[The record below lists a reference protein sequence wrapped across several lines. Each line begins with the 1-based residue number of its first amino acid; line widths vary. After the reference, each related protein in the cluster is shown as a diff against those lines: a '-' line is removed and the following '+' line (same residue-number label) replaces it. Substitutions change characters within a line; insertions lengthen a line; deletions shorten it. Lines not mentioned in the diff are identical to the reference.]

1 MTGYILAGLVG
12 LAVGR
17 LLQVIIIRLSQD
29 EPFWTRRL
37 RCGHCQQSL
46 PRMGFVLPFSSA
58 WGGGRCP
65 KCGEPL
71 SWRYPV
77 VEAAA
82 GALALALWW
91 RFPGEALLW
100 VYGPFAAALLVL
112 TVLDL
117 QYFWLP
123 DVITLPGLA
132 LGLAGALVFP
142 DPGLRNALLG
152 AALGW
157 AFFQGVRWLYE
168 KVTRGRS
175 QGVGAGDAKLTA
187 FIGAVLGV
195 KALPWV
201 LMSSATLGSLAGF
214 VLMLNQGRD
223 RFSAIPYGP
232 FLSLGALLFLF
243 LK

>member
-1 MTGYILAGLVG
+1 MTGNILALLTG
-12 LAVGR
+12 LAVGS
-17 LLQVIIIRLSQD
+17 LLNVIIIRLSQD
-29 EPFWTRRL
+29 EPFWSRRL
-37 RCGHCQQSL
+37 RCGHCQQCF
-46 PRMGFVLPFSSA
+46 PRLGFVLPCSSA
-58 WGGGRCP
+58 WGGGRCRN
-65 KCGEPL
+65 CGEPL
-71 SWRYPV
+71 AWRYPV

-91 RFPGEALLW
+91 RFPGSSLLW
-100 VYGPFAAALLVL
+100 LYGPFAAALLIL

-123 DVITLPGLA
+123 DVITLPGLT
-132 LGLAGALVFP
+132 LGLAAALVFP

-157 AFFQGVRWLYE
+157 AFFRGVRWLYE
-168 KVTRGRS
+168 KVSRGHR

-214 VLMLNQGRD
+214 ALMLSQGRD
-223 RFSAIPYGP
+223 RFSAMPYGP
-232 FLSLGALLFLF
+232 FLALGALLFLF
-243 LK
+243 MK